1 MKPVHWRKLSCGK
14 SSRYTV
20 SRDARISRPSSLVW
34 PAIRQNGCSLSKRRW
49 TQPSTTPSPSLAEGV
64 FTVTHPFHPLYGQ
77 QFEILTYRH
86 NWGEYRVTFYQ
97 TPDHVRALPAAWTSL
112 APPDPS
118 VMLAAG
124 RAAFR
129 MADLLQLSRLIERI
143 EEGHKEEAEC

>member
-1 MKPVHWRKLSCGK
+1 MKCWATAAQNAASSSEREPLPFPWTK
-14 SSRYTV
+14 S
-20 SRDARISRPSSLVW
+20 
-34 PAIRQNGCSLSKRRW
+34 
-49 TQPSTTPSPSLAEGV
+49 STTPSPSLAEGV

-97 TPDHVRALPAAWTSL
+97 TPEHVRVLPAAWTSL

-118 VMLAAG
+118 VILAAG
-124 RAAFR
+124 RSAFR
-129 MADLLQLSRLIERI
+129 VADLLELSHLIGRI